1 MEREPADPPP
11 PPDDRPDPFPDP
23 RPFRRIQ
30 AATAVLIGGV
40 AVLTLLSDSRPAGV
54 RWGAAIG
61 LAVLI
66 VAIYVIT
73 RRRRPHG

>member
-1 MEREPADPPP
+1 MEREPTDP

-30 AATAVLIGGV
+30 AATAVLI
-40 AVLTLLSDSRPAGV
+40 ALAAALTLISDQRPEAV

-61 LAVLI
+61 LIVLI
-66 VAIYVIT
+66 VAIFLIT

>member
-1 MEREPADPPP
+1 MEREPTEPPRDDH
-11 PPDDRPDPFPDP
+11 PDAFPDP

-30 AATAVLIGGV
+30 AATAALIAGA
-40 AVLTLLSDSRPAGV
+40 AVLTLLSDSRPDAV

-61 LAVLI
+61 LIVLI
-66 VAIYVIT
+66 VTIYVIT